1 MISKRRP
8 MQTNLKWLQILIKTS
23 AILLKFCQEDTFVL
37 DFQFLKSSCPWRKS
51 FLTFISKTADLYL
64 CQMFFD
70 GACSLKQSL
79 AQYFFYEA
87 SYVCAITAAF
97 TTRVTFRQLPTRY
110 QRVSIDHIGN
120 KISESS
126 KSSST
131 IRF

>member
-1 MISKRRP
+1 MGFSISEV
-8 MQTNLKWLQILIKTS
+8 ILSVEEGIMGET
-23 AILLKFCQEDTFVL
+23 
-37 DFQFLKSSCPWRKS
+37 KS
-51 FLTFISKTADLYL
+51 FLTLISKTAHLYL
-64 CQMFFD
+64 CQLFFD

-79 AQYFFYEA
+79 TQYFFIMKHEA

-110 QRVSIDHIGN
+110 QRVSIDHILN
-120 KISESS
+120 KISESL